1 MREKLLNKEFMRK
14 ILEINPEEFA
24 PSAGLVLETQKMLI
38 AFLSLFAK
46 KKDRIVA
53 FGLVRSAKDRILE
66 TISNLYISGKS
77 TAHTSSDASIH

>member
-1 MREKLLNKEFMRK
+1 MRK

-24 PSAGLVLETQKMLI
+24 PNSGLILETQKMLI

-46 KKDRIVA
+46 KKDKIVA

-77 TAHTSSDASIH
+77 TSLPSAGDA